1 MSPVISE
8 EVTGQAEVRETFVV
22 GKVGTIAGCKVSDGS
37 ITRNSK
43 ARLIRDGVVV
53 YESSISSLKRF
64 NEDAKEVKNGY
75 ECGIMLEN
83 FNDIK
88 AGDVIETFKDVEEQV
103 VMD

>member
-1 MSPVISE
+1 MYVKP
-8 EVTGQAEVRETFVV
+8 FVV
-22 GKVGTIAGCKVSDGS
+22 GKVGTIAGCKVSDGV

-43 ARLIRDGVVV
+43 ARLIRDGIVV
-53 YESSISSLKRF
+53 YESKISSLKRF

-88 AGDVIETFKDVEEQV
+88 EGDVIETFKDVEEQV
-103 VMD
+103 TL